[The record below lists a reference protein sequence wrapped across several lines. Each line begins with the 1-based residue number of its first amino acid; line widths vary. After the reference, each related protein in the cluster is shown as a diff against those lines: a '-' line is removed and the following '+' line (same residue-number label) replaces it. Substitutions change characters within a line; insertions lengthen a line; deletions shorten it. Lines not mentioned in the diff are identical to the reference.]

1 MTTPQKPRRRPQ
13 QKPAQPYHWFQGA
26 SVRALYDQ
34 IGAIGAD
41 TARVEVRQSGDTM
54 TLRVV
59 GAVKAEGADEDTS
72 GDINDSRRCPP
83 ICA

>member
-1 MTTPQKPRRRPQ
+1 MATPQKPRRRPQ
-13 QKPAQPYHWFQGA
+13 QKSVQPYHWFQGA

-41 TARVEVRQSGDTM
+41 TARLEVRQSGDTM

-59 GAVKAEGADEDTS
+59 GAVKADDADTS

-83 ICA
+83 IC